1 MATRRE
7 ILYLLTEAEVT
18 LQRIAAETEDT
29 DGSLFEAERLLR
41 DIAFVSD
48 LLPQAESEI
57 LLNAITSI
65 YLSLEDQKASE
76 QRPRSMRGRPCIIIS
91 EEQLSLLLS
100 FDFKLTD
107 IASMLQVSTSTVRR
121 RIIQFGLEDEVNFS
135 IVTDAQLD
143 HIANQFSISH
153 PNSGEKSFE
162 GYLRHMGM
170 RVQRSRIRSSL
181 QRIDPRGVR
190 NRFHATL
197 HRRQYCVPMP
207 NSLWHIDGYH
217 KLIRWRVIIHGGI
230 YGFSRLPV
238 YLKASIS
245 NSSETVL
252 ECFLGAVASYGLPSR
267 VRCDKGGENV
277 KVSELMLTHPD
288 RGPGRGSCI
297 TGRSVHNQRIERLW
311 RDLFSG
317 CISLFYDI
325 FYALE
330 DAELLDPSN
339 DDLFSLHFVYLPRNQ
354 YQLDIFRESYSHHR
368 LRTENNM
375 SPYQLWVRGM
385 TQLNSDG
392 TAIQGVMEGGTAD
405 LYGIDWDGPCVVQMT
420 EDVPVP
426 TTNCPITQQQYE
438 ELNEMVDPIQI
449 CHDYGVSLYTA
460 VRAYVHACNRC

>member
-7 ILYLLTEAEVT
+7 LLFFLTEAEVT
-18 LQRIAAETEDT
+18 LQRIAAGTEDT

-57 LLNAITSI
+57 LLNAIGSI

-76 QRPRSMRGRPCIIIS
+76 DRPRSVRGRPCIIIS

-100 FDFKLTD
+100 FNFKLID

-121 RIIQFGLEDEVNFS
+121 RIIEFGLEDEVNFS

-143 HIANQFSISH
+143 NIANQFSINH

-190 NRFHATL
+190 NRFNATL

-230 YGFSRLPV
+230 DGFSRLPV
-238 YLKASIS
+238 YLKASTT

-252 ECFLGAVASYGLPSR
+252 QCFLGAVASYGLPSR

-277 KVSELMLTHPD
+277 KVSEFMLTHPN

-317 CISLFYDI
+317 CISFFYDI

-330 DAELLDPSN
+330 DAELLDPS
-339 DDLFSLHFVYLPRNQ
+339 DDEDLFSLHFVFLSRIQ

-375 SPYQLWVRGM
+375 SPYQLWIRGM
-385 TQLNSDG
+385 AQLNSDG
-392 TAIQGVMEGGTAD
+392 TAIQGVMDDATD
-405 LYGIDWDGPCVVQMT
+405 QYGIDWDGPCAAEMT
-420 EDVPVP
+420 ESVDVPI
-426 TTNCPITQQQYE
+426 TNCPITQQQFE
-438 ELNEMVDPIQI
+438 ELNEMIDPIQN
-449 CHDYGVSLYTA
+449 CHDYGVSLYTT
-460 VRAYVHACNRC
+460 VRAYVHACNR

>member
-7 ILYLLTEAEVT
+7 LLLLLTEAEVT

-57 LLNAITSI
+57 FLNAIGSI
-65 YLSLEDQKASE
+65 YLSLEEQKASE
-76 QRPRSMRGRPCIIIS
+76 DRPRSVRGRPCIIIS

-100 FDFKLTD
+100 FDFKLID

-121 RIIQFGLEDEVNFS
+121 RIIEFGLEDEVNFS

-143 HIANQFSISH
+143 NIANQFSINY

-190 NRFHATL
+190 NRFNATL

-230 YGFSRLPV
+230 DGFSRLPV
-238 YLKASIS
+238 YLKASTT

-252 ECFLGAVASYGLPSR
+252 QSFLGAVASYGLPSR

-277 KVSELMLTHPD
+277 KVSEFMLTHPN

-339 DDLFSLHFVYLPRNQ
+339 DEDLFSLHFVFLARIQ
-354 YQLDIFRESYSHHR
+354 HQLDIFRESYSHHR

-385 TQLNSDG
+385 AQLNSDD
-392 TAIQGVMEGGTAD
+392 TAIQGVMDDATD
-405 LYGIDWDGPCVVQMT
+405 QYGIDWDGPCVAEMT
-420 EDVPVP
+420 ESVEVPI
-426 TTNCPITQQQYE
+426 TNCPITQQQLE
-438 ELNEMVDPIQI
+438 ELNEMIDPIQN
-449 CHDYGVSLYTA
+449 CHDYGVSLYTTM
-460 VRAYVHACNRC
+460 RAYVHACYR